1 LVFDKEELKKLIKEK
16 GIGSTEDL
24 NSFLRDVT
32 KEVVEA
38 LYDGELTDHF
48 GHDKHQKSESGNVR
62 NGFSKKTV
70 QTKSGEVDLEVPRD
84 RDGSF
89 DPQIVKKRQR
99 DITGIQDKVISMF
112 GLGMSTRDIQNH
124 IDEIYG
130 QSLSPETISTITDS
144 VLDRAKEWQN
154 RPLQPVYP
162 IIFLML
168 W

>member
-38 LYDGELTDHF
+38 LYDGELTDHL

-130 QSLSPETISTITDS
+130 QSLSRKPS
-144 VLDRAKEWQN
+144 VPSLIRFWSGPRN
-154 RPLQPVYP
+154 GRIVPSSRCTLSF
-162 IIFLML
+162 FLML

>member
-38 LYDGELTDHF
+38 LYDGELTAHL

-89 DPQIVKKRQR
+89 DPQIVKTA
-99 DITGIQDKVISMF
+99 TGYYRNS
-112 GLGMSTRDIQNH
+112 R
-124 IDEIYG
+124 
-130 QSLSPETISTITDS
+130 
-144 VLDRAKEWQN
+144 
-154 RPLQPVYP
+154 
-162 IIFLML
+162 
-168 W
+168 